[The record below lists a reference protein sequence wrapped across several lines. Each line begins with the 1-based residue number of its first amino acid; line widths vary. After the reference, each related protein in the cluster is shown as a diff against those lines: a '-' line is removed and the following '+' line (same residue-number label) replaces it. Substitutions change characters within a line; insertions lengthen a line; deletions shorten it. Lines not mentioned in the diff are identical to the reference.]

1 MLSFSDKNVQ
11 GTVANPSFLFTC
23 LVLGIKEKQH
33 LISCKNLAEAGRC
46 STDPS
51 SQHLEGSRRCHTT
64 VLGSGSLSPAWERE
78 SGAQVK
84 QFMSERQRLFQELTF
99 EPAPTCAQGSLVV
112 RAPRCCDQRC
122 PSLTKAAAAPLLPR
136 AAVTQEQPCPP
147 AAAAA
152 GAQPNP
158 GAGKQAREASSPP
171 PGLLSSNNY

>member
-11 GTVANPSFLFTC
+11 GTVANPSSLLTC
-23 LVLGIKEKQH
+23 LVLGIKEEKQH

-51 SQHLEGSRRCHTT
+51 SQHCQHLEGSRRCHTT

-99 EPAPTCAQGSLVV
+99 EPAPTCAQGSPVV
-112 RAPRCCDQRC
+112 DSP
-122 PSLTKAAAAPLLPR
+122 
-136 AAVTQEQPCPP
+136 AV
-147 AAAAA
+147 
-152 GAQPNP
+152 
-158 GAGKQAREASSPP
+158 
-171 PGLLSSNNY
+171 L